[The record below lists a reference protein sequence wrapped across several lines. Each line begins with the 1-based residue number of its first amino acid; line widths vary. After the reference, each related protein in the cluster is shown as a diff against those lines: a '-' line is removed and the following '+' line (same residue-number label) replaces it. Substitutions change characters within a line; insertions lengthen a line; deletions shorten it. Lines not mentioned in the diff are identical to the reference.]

1 MDITNTLNVNYIT
14 GFLYL
19 IYGIVKIT
27 LGLMLINVPY
37 EILLKIPIINLFIP
51 NSDDDTL
58 ADNFFEYMLVVFSLY
73 TIMMGLALLD
83 ILPNKLRLI
92 IENRRTEYAIFIII
106 GASLLIFY
114 ALVLY
119 TDLPIS
125 KQTDD
130 ESMYNY
136 SFYGYFGSFSF
147 IIMVAIFELLYLI
160 QPSFRA
166 LSFERRALIISG
178 IAILIIFGSGYVI
191 KLYNV
196 QKTKMIEEK
205 RQARL
210 KQKEKEQ
217 REKEEKEKENE
228 KRRY

>member
-58 ADNFFEYMLVVFSLY
+58 AGNFFEYMLVVFSLY

-217 REKEEKEKENE
+217 R
-228 KRRY
+228 